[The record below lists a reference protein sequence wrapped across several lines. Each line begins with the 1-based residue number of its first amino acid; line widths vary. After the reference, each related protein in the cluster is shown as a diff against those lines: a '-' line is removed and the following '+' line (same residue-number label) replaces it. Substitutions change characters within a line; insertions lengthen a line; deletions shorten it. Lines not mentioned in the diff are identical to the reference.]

1 MRESPDDM
9 PSFAELAADP
19 EIAALLDFEPV
30 PRKTG
35 TKDAWT
41 PDLQRQFIA
50 LLAITGSPGKACAV
64 LGKDRTGVRKLFD
77 SPLGASFRAAW
88 EGAVALAKQRGPVRE
103 FVKPGTT
110 PPAVDHRFRATPPP
124 APPHRG
130 EGSLEG
136 EYDEPDP
143 DEEQKW
149 ALIHNIGLKFMR
161 KVAAEREAR
170 LAGRIVAADFYLRQI
185 TFIEITFDLTATAFG
200 WDAGRALKTLRR
212 GQHGIMDIANTEL
225 ADWLDQ
231 SRRLWWA
238 QEGEPERPKHPDVRF
253 LDPHWSSEGG
263 YATNV
268 DQHATGALT
277 TPARGFSPEEWAA
290 LSSKE
295 QLAARQAQFD
305 EDAVEQAAW
314 ERRAHEEWEQ
324 GEGISRGD
332 AEITEREDDE

>member
-1 MRESPDDM
+1 MDESEDPD
-9 PSFAELAADP
+9 
-19 EIAALLDFEPV
+19 IAALLRFEPV
-30 PRKTG
+30 PRKVEVEG
-35 TKDAWT
+35 GWT
-41 PDLQRQFIA
+41 PELQREFIA
-50 LLAITGSPGKACAV
+50 RLAAHGSANKACDEM
-64 LGKDRTGVRKLFD
+64 GKNRTGLTKLYNN
-77 SPLGASFRAAW
+77 PQGASFRAAW
-88 EGAVALAKQRGPVRE
+88 DGAVTLARQRKAAREAADYVAPGTRPPTIDHRVRSSAPQRGE
-103 FVKPGTT
+103 EE
-110 PPAVDHRFRATPPP
+110 
-124 APPHRG
+124 
-130 EGSLEG
+130 EGWDE
-136 EYDEPDP
+136 EPDP

-212 GQHGIMDIANTEL
+212 GQHGIMQIANTEL

-253 LDPHWSSEGG
+253 LEPHWSPEGG

-277 TPARGFSPEEWAA
+277 TPARGFTQEEWAA
-290 LSSKE
+290 NCAWR
-295 QLAARQAQFD
+295 AARCSLLDIGLAPC
-305 EDAVEQAAW
+305 W
-314 ERRAHEEWEQ
+314 P
-324 GEGISRGD
+324 
-332 AEITEREDDE
+332 ITNV